1 LFGLGV
7 SVGWAERERCPSPS
21 VGVAGWA
28 SLSLCPSYALHDFAS
43 PHRVT
48 AAWVARHPDDLAA
61 RRNLAETLL
70 TSGQTAAARDALAA
84 LLGPATATPALPPET
99 MAALRLLEL
108 AALTRLA
115 GDGDAAATPALPA
128 RRAELR
134 ALLDAQPDD
143 FALDWTFDGTRHY
156 LATDPAFAPHRD
168 ALSALFAAADQGR
181 DALRAQLRR
190 MP

>member
-1 LFGLGV
+1 
-7 SVGWAERERCPSPS
+7 
-21 VGVAGWA
+21 
-28 SLSLCPSYALHDFAS
+28 
-43 PHRVT
+43 
-48 AAWVARHPDDLAA
+48 
-61 RRNLAETLL
+61 
-70 TSGQTAAARDALAA
+70 
-84 LLGPATATPALPPET
+84 

-143 FALDWTFDGTRHY
+143 FALGWTFDGTRHY

>member
-1 LFGLGV
+1 MFGLGV

-143 FALDWTFDGTRHY
+143 FALGWTFDGTPPRC
-156 LATDPAFAPHRD
+156 AV
-168 ALSALFAAADQGR
+168 G
-181 DALRAQLRR
+181 ALRRR
-190 MP
+190 RPGPRRLARATASHALIQPNEIRRLG